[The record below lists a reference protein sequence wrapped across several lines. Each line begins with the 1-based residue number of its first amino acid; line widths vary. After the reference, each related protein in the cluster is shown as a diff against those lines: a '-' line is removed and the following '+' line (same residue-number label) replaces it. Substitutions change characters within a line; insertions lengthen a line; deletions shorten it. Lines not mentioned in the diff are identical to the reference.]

1 MCTWCVLWRG
11 LGVGVHWV
19 GCAHPDGGVGGNGE
33 VLWECVCL
41 WGSRDVGVR
50 YVLMH
55 MWVYVCRVSVGSV

>member
-1 MCTWCVLWRG
+1 M
-11 LGVGVHWV
+11 GVHWV
-19 GCAHPDGGVGGNGE
+19 GCAHPDGGVGDNGE